1 MAFRPLE
8 QILAMRAPGERLALL
23 IRHAERRHI
32 LPTDADYGA
41 LVPITELGKAQAM
54 NFGKVLRGGTLVKG
68 GLRTAHYFSSPVMR
82 CRETAST
89 IAGARGDAAYDSPE
103 KVEALGE
110 LGDFYVADYP
120 EYERLLQRGFYEAII
135 EFLQRGSMPGFA
147 PLAETSEKFLNRIL
161 SASDSDLNLFV
172 THDAWIVPFL
182 SHFTDIPFRPDLWLN
197 FLSGAAIFFGKG
209 APRVEGVAGLG
220 DGYLRFT

>member
-161 SASDSDLNLFV
+161 SASDSGLNLFV